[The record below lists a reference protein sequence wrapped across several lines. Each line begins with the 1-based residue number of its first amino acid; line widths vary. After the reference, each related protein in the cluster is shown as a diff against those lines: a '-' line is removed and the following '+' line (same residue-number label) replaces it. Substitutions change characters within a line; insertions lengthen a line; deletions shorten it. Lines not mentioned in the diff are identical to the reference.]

1 VDGVGE
7 DDLASG
13 SSSASGCLLVSDA
26 DLRWGLLD
34 AGGELVR
41 LLLVIGRAK

>member
-1 VDGVGE
+1 MEVG
-7 DDLASG
+7 DRWLASA
-13 SSSASGCLLVSDA
+13 SSTTSGCLLVSDG